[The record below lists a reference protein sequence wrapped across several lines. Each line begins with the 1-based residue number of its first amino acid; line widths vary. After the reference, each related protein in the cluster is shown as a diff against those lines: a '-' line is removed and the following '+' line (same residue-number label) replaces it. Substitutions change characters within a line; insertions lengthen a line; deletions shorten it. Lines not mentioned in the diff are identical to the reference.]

1 MCLGVAFT
9 IYIANATFSYTVLSG
24 NNLKSWNT
32 TPILLLRYG
41 IRFGFKKVV
50 SFPFII
56 IFPDVGSS
64 SFKINLIKVDF
75 PEPELPT
82 KKANSPLS
90 ILKLAL

>member
-1 MCLGVAFT
+1 M
-9 IYIANATFSYTVLSG
+9 
-24 NNLKSWNT
+24 
-32 TPILLLRYG
+32 
-41 IRFGFKKVV
+41 
-50 SFPFII
+50 I